1 MESKKDLQARW
12 LKKIGNHC
20 ALYSPCFAAINRS
33 HNTKIHLLIDK
44 EHPDQKEINNFY
56 LCPLCLNN
64 YVFIENDL
72 IYGSEEFDM
81 DHYPP
86 RSVGGKKAI
95 LVCKKCN
102 GSYGAKFDH
111 SIKNYLNFQAF
122 LKKKKMSLKSYV
134 SINNVKGNYSS
145 SLGWDGDKLINV
157 VNFKKYP
164 LLAEG
169 LRKASYTNEEL
180 KLSFKF
186 FIPDESV
193 IHKSLL
199 KAAYLSC
206 FELFGYEFAFSFIG
220 RNIIDVLNDKL
231 VHPLTNLGVFKDE
244 SINGPS
250 DGLYIIEDP
259 KEFQCF
265 MFICKS
271 SLNVIGE
278 NSTTFVLI
286 PKFGPDAWEQFKSF
300 QILIPKG
307 EHTFSLTKVEKF
319 TVKTGEHLGYSKTS
333 SLFNK

>member
-1 MESKKDLQARW
+1 MKVDLQDRW
-12 LKKIGNHC
+12 LKKIGNHS
-20 ALYSPCFAAINRS
+20 ALYFPCFAAINRA
-33 HNTKIHLLIDK
+33 HKTRIQLIIDK
-44 EHPDQKEINNFY
+44 GGPDKKEIDNFY
-56 LCPLCLNN
+56 LCPLCLDN
-64 YVFIENDL
+64 YVFIENGL

-86 RSVGGKKAI
+86 QSVGGKKAI

-122 LKKKKMSLKSYV
+122 LKRKKMSLKSYV

-145 SLGWDGDKLINV
+145 SLGWDGDRL
-157 VNFKKYP
+157 VNIVDFKKYP
-164 LLAEG
+164 LLADG
-169 LRKASYTNEEL
+169 LKNASNNKEEL
-180 KLSFKF
+180 KLTFKF
-186 FIPDESV
+186 FIPDETV

-206 FELFGYEFAFSFIG
+206 FELFGYEFAYSFIG

-231 VHPLTNLGVFKDE
+231 VHPLSNLGVFKDE

-250 DGLYIIEDP
+250 EGLYIIEAP

-265 MFICKS
+265 MFICKT
-271 SLNVIGE
+271 SLNAIGE
-278 NSTTFVLI
+278 DSNTFVLI
-286 PKFGPDAWEQFKSF
+286 PKFGQDAWEQFKIF
-300 QILIPKG
+300 QILIPSG

-319 TVKTGEHLGYSKTS
+319 TVKRGEYLGYSRTS
-333 SLFNK
+333 SLVSK